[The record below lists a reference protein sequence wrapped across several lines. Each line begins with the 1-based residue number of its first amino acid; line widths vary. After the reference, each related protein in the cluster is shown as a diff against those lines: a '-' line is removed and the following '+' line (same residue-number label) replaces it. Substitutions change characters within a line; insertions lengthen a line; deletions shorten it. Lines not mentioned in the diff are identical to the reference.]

1 MLVCKLHKALYG
13 LKPAL
18 HALFERLNFFF
29 VTQLNFVESLTN
41 DCSFLK
47 PTPTGVIFLLVYVDD
62 SAITGSDATEIE
74 SVITRIHA
82 EFNPKDLGTQ
92 NYFFG
97 MDVEVQDGY
106 LFLSRIRYIQELL
119 RKNGLRDSTS
129 LSTATCGTLPSKS
142 DSLTNDSPMA
152 DELVRVHVT
161 QVL

>member
-1 MLVCKLHKALYG
+1 
-13 LKPAL
+13 
-18 HALFERLNFFF
+18 
-29 VTQLNFVESLTN
+29 
-41 DCSFLK
+41 
-47 PTPTGVIFLLVYVDD
+47 
-62 SAITGSDATEIE
+62 
-74 SVITRIHA
+74 
-82 EFNPKDLGTQ
+82 
-92 NYFFG
+92 